1 MRAIQTFM
9 NDRCLLW
16 FAGITSLTHFFPH
29 LYLSSGINQD
39 RTQVYP
45 QRIHSVGGKHKPFIV
60 EVLQCHTESM
70 EATPERD
77 QTPEDQD
84 ETAAQPT
91 IITLIPVAQEEIP
104 TMPEMSQPNE
114 TNNNTIVTNAVVINN
129 DGSAKVVGKGKDVY
143 FFFFWLPRFLV
154 LTQAAHPKHWT
165 PRESELVHAG
175 SFNSTMCVHDYVY
188 WSLSLSNFI

>member
-1 MRAIQTFM
+1 MELTRIGH
-9 NDRCLLW
+9 RC
-16 FAGITSLTHFFPH
+16 I
-29 LYLSSGINQD
+29 
-39 RTQVYP
+39 P

-143 FFFFWLPRFLV
+143 FFFLASTLF
-154 LTQAAHPKHWT
+154 
-165 PRESELVHAG
+165 G
-175 SFNSTMCVHDYVY
+175 SHSSSTSKTLDTERKRISA
-188 WSLSLSNFI
+188 WWFI